1 MDRLDRETLAAFG
14 AASVDHSAATAGFH
28 ADQKAMG
35 TGATGFGRL
44 VSAFHVFSNVLK
56 PCDSGKP
63 RIISKFRWVDQLFFP
78 LFLVGVATCFEERLA
93 LWIIF

>member
-1 MDRLDRETLAAFG
+1 MKLDSQALAAFG
-14 AASVDHSAATAGFH
+14 AACVDHSAATAGFH

-44 VSAFHVFSNVLK
+44 VSAFHVFSNMLK

-63 RIISKFRWVDQLFFP
+63 RIISKFRGLDQFFFP
-78 LFLVGVATCFEERLA
+78 LFFMGITPRFEERLA